1 MKFPV
6 AAPEGE
12 AAAVIAKMQRRAARL
27 LQQAED
33 LQLACDSA
41 RQLTGFPGVS
51 LKQQLLSFNEI
62 ADDRQAQ
69 TEAALDTICR
79 SIEQLLESGSS
90 GCDYRQ
96 LEEAALH
103 NKVAM
108 HELAELV
115 GVTRIHREDSSG
127 QLSRLGASMEP
138 PASPSGGVAR
148 RSSVSQLD
156 SPKSPAGGMPRRGSL
171 LDLCQAQGHHAGM
184 DMSSRP
190 PSGSLAHAVAGA
202 PTVTASGSKKSLVG
216 SSAAPARRASLV
228 GLAPVVAVPG
238 RRASVL
244 GGAGSGDRFTG
255 RLPWEPDCWR
265 LYCSVSEAALTGD
278 VKGFL
283 YCVSAD
289 QLVQAYDMNTYQG
302 STLRSRLD
310 KAMAGGSS
318 EDRTKLCCYLGS
330 MRPMATEHEQVH
342 QRLLELEAFSGKKV
356 RGSWWSS
363 KAAGTAP
370 WRGTML
376 AEAATSCAAAAPPG
390 PLRSAAAGRMALA
403 CKARC
408 LLASLPEWALH
419 VLLACAL

>member
-12 AAAVIAKMQRRAARL
+12 AAAVIAKIQRRAARL

-103 NKVAM
+103 NKVAIQ
-108 HELAELV
+108 ELV
-115 GVTRIHREDSSG
+115 D
-127 QLSRLGASMEP
+127 QLQAVAGRPRRLSLSIPKAIDTSPM
-138 PASPSGGVAR
+138 PASPMPASPLPASPAAGR
-148 RSSVSQLD
+148 RSVEIPRGQLPTTPT
-156 SPKSPAGGMPRRGSL
+156 SAGHRSSIDMSGAPRRGSI
-171 LDLCQAQGHHAGM
+171 
-184 DMSSRP
+184 DMSGAARRGSIDMSGAPRRGSIDMSQAPRRESMDAGRP
-190 PSGSLAHAVAGA
+190 PSATLTSNLFAQATLPPAA
-202 PTVTASGSKKSLVG
+202 M
-216 SSAAPARRASLV
+216 AAPS
-228 GLAPVVAVPG
+228 
-238 RRASVL
+238 RRASVI
-244 GGAGSGDRFTG
+244 GTSAADRFAG
-255 RLPWEPDCWR
+255 RLAWEADCWR
-265 LYCSVSEAALTGD
+265 LYCSVSEAARTGD
-278 VKGFL
+278 VKAFDFT
-283 YCVSAD
+283 VSAD

-318 EDRTKLCCYLGS
+318 EDRTKLCCYLGT
-330 MRPMATEHEQVH
+330 MRAMATQHEQVL
-342 QRLLELEAFSGKKV
+342 QKLLELEAFDGKKV
-356 RGSWWSS
+356 RGSW
-363 KAAGTAP
+363 AG
-370 WRGTML
+370 
-376 AEAATSCAAAAPPG
+376 
-390 PLRSAAAGRMALA
+390 A
-403 CKARC
+403 C
-408 LLASLPEWALH
+408 
-419 VLLACAL
+419 